1 MSSSAE
7 RREVYN
13 TPRWRKLR
21 ARIVESSGWPCQWCE
36 AEGLTVAGVEVHHIK
51 AIRDGGAPFAA
62 DNLVLLCRKCHEL
75 TRQRKEPDP
84 AAVVAWREF
93 TNQLCEL

>member
-1 MSSSAE
+1 MSTALE
-7 RREVYN
+7 RKTVYN

-21 ARIVESSGWPCQWCE
+21 ARIVERDGWLCQWC
-36 AEGLTVAGVEVHHIK
+36 AEKGLTVAGAEVHHINE
-51 AIRDGGAPFAA
+51 IQNGGAPFDP
-62 DNLVLLCRKCHEL
+62 DNLVLLCRPCHEL

-84 AAVVAWREF
+84 AAVVAWRDF